1 MHRTKCFIIICAL
14 AALALPAFAQDTDA
28 DSRRD
33 NPVEAAT
40 EALGL
45 TEEQIEQIRDIR
57 RERRPRGQDREEART
72 WSEEQRSKIQAVL
85 TDDQRAKVAELDEAR
100 EKMRTLAGAAIL
112 GLTDRQGGF
121 RGFAPDSRG
130 GRGFRDRGRQ
140 GDQRSRGRQGSKR
153 SRDRRSWNDRG
164 TGRGPRPPQ
173 GWRGRGRG

>member
-14 AALALPAFAQDTDA
+14 AALALPAFAQDASED
-28 DSRRD
+28 RRRG

-45 TEEQIEQIRDIR
+45 TDEQVEKIREIR

-72 WSEEQRSKIQAVL
+72 WSQEQRAKIQAVL
-85 TDDQRAKVAELDEAR
+85 TDDQRAKVAELEEAR

-112 GLTDRQGGF
+112 GLTDRQGAF
-121 RGFAPDSRG
+121 RGFAPDTRD

-140 GDQRSRGRQGSKR
+140 GDQRFRGRQGSKR
-153 SRDRRSWNDRG
+153 SRGRRSWNGRG
-164 TGRGPRPPQ
+164 NGRGPRFAQ
-173 GWRGRGRG
+173 GRRGRGRG

>member
-14 AALALPAFAQDTDA
+14 AALSLPAFAQDASDE
-28 DSRRD
+28 DRRRG

-45 TEEQIEQIRDIR
+45 SEEQVEKIREIR
-57 RERRPRGQDREEART
+57 RERPPRGQNREEART
-72 WSEEQRSKIQAVL
+72 WSQEQRSKIQAVL
-85 TDDQRAKVAELDEAR
+85 TDDQRAKVAELEEAR

-121 RGFAPDSRG
+121 RGFEFDRRD

-140 GDQRSRGRQGSKR
+140 GDQRFRGRQDSKR
-153 SRDRRSWNDRG
+153 SRGRRSWNGRG
-164 TGRGPRPPQ
+164 NGRGPRFAQ
-173 GWRGRGRG
+173 GRRGRG